1 MDGSAVSDAIEDAKR
16 NGVDDRVIFVEGKA
30 EEKLLGSIQGI
41 MADYNHGNAKKIV
54 AIVTLPKNGIGTSFS
69 LIYCTI
75 IILIFVYVFRIGK
88 DVSNSPRL

>member
-1 MDGSAVSDAIEDAKR
+1 MNEGFENAKR
-16 NGVDDRVIFVEGKA
+16 NEVDDRVNFVKGKA
-30 EEKLLGSIQGI
+30 EDLLLGRIQGI
-41 MADYNHGNAKKIV
+41 LAEQNQGNAIKIV